1 MVGREPGWGSGG
13 PSEAGHVQFLEL
25 GDVHGVW
32 FFIINDRMAHKFSE
46 LF

>member
-1 MVGREPGWGSGG
+1 M
-13 PSEAGHVQFLEL
+13 QFLEP
-25 GDVHGVW
+25 GDGHGVW